1 MVNATA
7 TSAAT
12 AVPSATTAKTA
23 TSATAA
29 IAPRKFKRSHI
40 VFVVWVTVLALMPWL
55 ADNYYVRL
63 ATFVCMYG
71 ALALS
76 WNFIGGYCGYPS
88 FSTAAF
94 VGLGSYAGGLLQ
106 NAGVPMV
113 LAWIGATVFVTLF
126 AAIIGAGLLRMK
138 GHYFAIGSI
147 TLVEV
152 LRQIAS
158 LWSGLTGGGDG
169 LNVAIMP
176 GGPDFAGRV
185 FLYAMLVVMVLA
197 WATTIIVDRSRLG
210 FGLRCI
216 NQNEDAA
223 DMVGVRVNRYKTAAF
238 TLSSIFCGTVGAIYA
253 SWVSYIAP
261 TDAFGIV
268 LTLKV
273 PVMAMLGGVGT
284 LYGPLIGSAAF
295 VLMEETIW
303 AKFLDYH
310 QAILGMVIVLLIF
323 FLPGGFLKLDYRKL
337 WARLPAKVRGA
348 PVKTEL
354 PVEARL

>member
-1 MVNATA
+1 VL
-7 TSAAT
+7 
-12 AVPSATTAKTA
+12 
-23 TSATAA
+23 
-29 IAPRKFKRSHI
+29 
-40 VFVVWVTVLALMPWL
+40 VLALTPWL
-55 ADNYYVRL
+55 ADNYFVRL

-76 WNFIGGYCGYPS
+76 WNFIGGYAGYPS

-106 NAGVPMV
+106 NAGLPMP
-113 LAWIGATVFVTLF
+113 LAWLGATVFVTLF
-126 AAIIGAGLLRMK
+126 AAVIGAGILRMK

-152 LRQIAS
+152 LRLIAS

-169 LNVAIMP
+169 LNIAIMP

-185 FLYAMLVVMVLA
+185 FLYAMMGVMVLA
-197 WATTIIVDRSRLG
+197 WITTLLVDRSRLG

-216 NQNEDAA
+216 NQNEEAA
-223 DMVGVRVNRYKTAAF
+223 DMVGVQVNRYKTAAY
-238 TLSSIFCGTVGAIYA
+238 TLSAVYCGTIGAIYA

-261 TDAFGIV
+261 TDAFAII

-284 LYGPLIGSAAF
+284 IYGPLIGSAAF

-303 AKFLDYH
+303 AQFLEYH
-310 QAILGMVIVLLIF
+310 QAILGLVIVLLIF
-323 FLPGGFLKLDYRKL
+323 FLPGGLLKLDYRRMFS
-337 WARLPAKVRGA
+337 RLSGKAKAA
-348 PVKTEL
+348 PVMEVR
-354 PVEARL
+354 P